1 MLKENEITILSLHL
15 GYGGIEQYVSSLAK
29 MLEDNYKIN
38 IIATYKVVD
47 KPPFPF
53 SDKINITYLL
63 DYGPNKLALKEA
75 IKKKNLLAIFVEG
88 FKSLKILFLKYY
100 LNIKAIK
107 HIDSKYIITTRDFHN
122 KLVGIYARKDI
133 IKIATEHN
141 YHNND
146 QKYIN
151 KVVSSVKNIDYFVL
165 VSSTLTKFYQ
175 PLVKPKCVF
184 IPNIID
190 KLPDNR
196 TSLKDNILVSIGR
209 MEKEKGFDD
218 LIDIISLVKNEIPN
232 IKLYLMGDGSL
243 RNKLENKV
251 KELSLTDNI
260 IFTGFIPK
268 NEMAKYL
275 TKAKLYVMTSHT
287 ESFGLVLLEAM
298 SYGIPC
304 IAFDSADGAKELL
317 KDNVGILINNRDK
330 EKMAKEIV
338 NLLNNKDKLI
348 TLSKVSSEYAANYL
362 PETVKDKW
370 LNILNK

>member
-122 KLVGIYARKDI
+122 KLVGKYARKDI

-151 KVVSSVKNIDYFVL
+151 KVVSSVKNFDYFVL

-218 LIDIISLVKNEIPN
+218 LIDIIALVKNEIPN

-268 NEMAKYL
+268 NEMDKYL